1 MKTTE
6 TRVKQN
12 PISTDVVPYRPDI
25 IEPKWQ
31 ARWAERH
38 TNEPDLDRAV
48 QPFYNLMMFPY
59 PSAEGLHV
67 GNMFAFTGSDVYGR
81 FKRLQGYDVFEPI
94 GYDAFGIHSEN
105 YAIKV
110 GVNPAELI
118 PRNIVNFR
126 RQLKSIGGMFDWRH
140 ELSTTDPAYYKWT
153 QWLFLQLLK
162 AGKAYKKAAA
172 VNWCPKDQTVLANEQ
187 VIDGRCERCGT
198 TVEQRTLEQWFFRIT
213 EYADRLLANLDDKS
227 KMDWSESTTLAQR
240 NWLGR
245 SEGAEIVF
253 GGAAGQGGSDKPVIL
268 SAAKERKPS
277 GPEIKV
283 FTTRPDTIF
292 GATFMVLAPEHPLV
306 DAFTTPKQKA
316 EVNAYRQAAMSKDL
330 VSRKVG
336 EKEKTGVFTG
346 GYAINPATGKP
357 IPVWIADYVLMEYG
371 TGAIMAVPGHDQRDF
386 EFAMKFGLDIVRV
399 VTPGSSSE
407 SSRAER
413 EPAPSQLARGIA
425 DRNVPLEEAYT
436 ENEQGILINSADFDG
451 MTIPEAKRAI
461 TSWLAERGTGKA
473 VVNYRLHD
481 WCISRQ
487 RYWGPPIPII
497 YCDEHGAV
505 PVPEKDLP
513 VELPVID
520 DFQPDDSGVSPLARH
535 ESWYHIPC
543 PVCGKRSRRET
554 DVSDT
559 FLDSAWYYLR
569 YPSTDFDDRPFD
581 PSRTKKWL
589 PVTTYIG
596 GNEHAVLHLLY
607 SRFLA
612 MVLQEMGHVGFEEP
626 FRKFRAHGLI
636 VKDGAKMSKSKGNVV
651 VPDEY
656 ITRWGA
662 DTFRMYLMFLGP
674 FQEGGDF
681 RDEGIAGPRRFLDK
695 VWNLVTET
703 VSPDSRLLTPDSS
716 TPTPDSRLVRTKR
729 HQTVKR
735 VTEGLEELRY
745 NTSIAALM
753 ELVNTLRAEN
763 SWDKKLIEELVVML
777 APFAPHFAEENWE
790 RLGHDGSIFDARWP
804 SWDERLTVE
813 DSVEIA
819 VQVNGKTRSK
829 VSVARGAEQGAV
841 VAAAQEDAAVRR
853 FTEGKELRKIVYV
866 PNRLLNLVV

>member
-12 PISTDVVPYRPDI
+12 PTPTDVVPYRPDVV
-25 IEPKWQ
+25 EPKWQ

-38 TNEPDLDRAV
+38 TNEPDLDRAKR
-48 QPFYNLMMFPY
+48 PFYNLMMFPY

-94 GYDAFGIHSEN
+94 GFDAFGIHSEN
-105 YAIKV
+105 YAIKL
-110 GVNPAELI
+110 GINPAELI

-126 RQLKSIGGMFDWRH
+126 RQLRNIGGMFDWRH

-162 AGKAYKKAAA
+162 AGKAYRKAAA

-187 VIDGRCERCGT
+187 VIEGRCERCGT

-213 EYADRLLANLDDKS
+213 EYADRLLADLDDKS
-227 KMDWSESTTLAQR
+227 KMDWSDSTTTAQR

-253 GGAAGQGGSDKPVIL
+253 RAAGDVTP
-268 SAAKERKPS
+268 SAANVTPSAARGPKPS
-277 GPEIKV
+277 APEIKV
-283 FTTRPDTIF
+283 FTTRPDTVF

-306 DAFTTPKQKA
+306 DASTTPARKA
-316 EVNAYRQAAMSKDL
+316 EVNAYRQAVVSKDL

-336 EKEKTGVFTG
+336 EREKTGVFTG
-346 GYAINPATGKP
+346 GYALNPATGKP

-386 EFAMKFGLDIVRV
+386 EFARKFGLDVVEVVRPPDPSGDEGLSPRPREKRGGGGGASPADAPMEAAYV
-399 VTPGSSSE
+399 ENENGVLVNSGQFDGLPVAAAKPAITRWLE
-407 SSRAER
+407 SSGA
-413 EPAPSQLARGIA
+413 
-425 DRNVPLEEAYT
+425 
-436 ENEQGILINSADFDG
+436 
-451 MTIPEAKRAI
+451 
-461 TSWLAERGTGKA
+461 GKG
-473 VVNYRLHD
+473 VIQYRLHD

-513 VELPVID
+513 VTLPLID
-520 DFQPDDSGVSPLARH
+520 DFTPDDSGVSPLARH
-535 ESWYHIPC
+535 EEWYYTPC

-559 FLDSAWYYLR
+559 FLDSSWYYLR
-569 YPSTDFDDRPFD
+569 YPSTEFDDRPFD
-581 PSRTKKWL
+581 ATRTRKWL

-607 SRFLA
+607 SRFVT
-612 MVLQEMGHVGFEEP
+612 MVLHDLGHLHFDEP

-636 VKDGAKMSKSKGNVV
+636 VKDGAKMSKSRGNVV
-651 VPDEY
+651 IPDEY
-656 ITRWGA
+656 IARWGA

-681 RDEGIAGPRRFLDK
+681 RDEGISGPRRFLDK
-695 VWNLVTET
+695 VWTLVGDA
-703 VSPDSRLLTPDSS
+703 VSEQRSAPLSHA
-716 TPTPDSRLVRTKR
+716 VEIKR
-729 HQTVKR
+729 HQTVKK

-763 SWDKKLIEELVVML
+763 SWDQKLIEELIVML

-790 RLGHDGSIFDARWP
+790 RLGHGGSIFDAKWP
-804 SWDERLTVE
+804 TWDERLTVE

-829 VSVARGAEQGAV
+829 VHVPRDADEETV
-841 VAAAQEDAAVRR
+841 TAAVLADPVSRR
-853 FTEGKELRKIVYV
+853 FLDGKQIRKRILV
-866 PNRLLNLVV
+866 PNRLLNLVVS